1 MDQEFCVLS
10 ICPKFNPETL
20 YACGFFV
27 FFCCCQPKHLQD
39 GFLTHT
45 FQHWKVLASTKS
57 VAAVL
62 AVSCDLPRKQIL
74 GEYRAI
80 VRLGETG
87 WADWKHFY
95 SSSYLCAGFVSKA
108 VSISAYS

>member
-1 MDQEFCVLS
+1 MPQVQSRDPNNACCFFFFFLLLS
-10 ICPKFNPETL
+10 AQTF
-20 YACGFFV
+20 AGWFFV
-27 FFCCCQPKHLQD
+27 
-39 GFLTHT
+39 HT

-95 SSSYLCAGFVSKA
+95 SSSCLCAGFVSKA